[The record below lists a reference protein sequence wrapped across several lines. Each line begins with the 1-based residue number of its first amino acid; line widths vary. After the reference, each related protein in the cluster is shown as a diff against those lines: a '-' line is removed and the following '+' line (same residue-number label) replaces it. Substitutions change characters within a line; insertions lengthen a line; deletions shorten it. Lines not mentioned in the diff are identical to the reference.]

1 MDGTGHVDDKG
12 NDGGSDH
19 ARRMILVED
28 VRNVVHGEN
37 TSRSSPRCFH
47 WENIHRSTEKPPMGV
62 VDGTMESVH
71 SSDGRARNVH
81 LVRVEKLHMA
91 HDDCRSYFRDRT
103 IHCTQRFRNEEE
115 MGRCSVLGGED
126 LHNAERLES

>member
-1 MDGTGHVDDKG
+1 
-12 NDGGSDH
+12 
-19 ARRMILVED
+19 
-28 VRNVVHGEN
+28 
-37 TSRSSPRCFH
+37 
-47 WENIHRSTEKPPMGV
+47 MGV
-62 VDGTMESVH
+62 VGATMESVH

-126 LHNAERLES
+126 LHNAERLESWGAKSCEKPATRSGVPSQRKIPLQLVDEVCQE